1 MSSLSPKSKA
11 CLARIKA
18 KLRFLEAANRILNK
32 DKEKAATKKEAA

>member
-18 KLRFLEAANRILNK
+18 KLRFLEATNRILE
-32 DKEKAATKKEAA
+32 KEKTATQQREAA